1 MAPPPSPACGAG
13 ATRRTLVLSLTA
25 SVSRN
30 ASQKSVMYLRNSPWH
45 ARVAPGV
52 AAAVALG
59 AEGEVG
65 EADDLPRGVEPEGV
79 VQLLLMNSHF
89 TKLYGSS
96 SKG

>member
-45 ARVAPGV
+45 ARVPPGV
-52 AAAVALG
+52 AAAAVSLG

-65 EADDLPRGVEPEGV
+65 EADDLPGLGVLSRREA
-79 VQLLLMNSHF
+79 
-89 TKLYGSS
+89 
-96 SKG
+96 